1 MKKINLTNLP
11 VYYINLKEDVEKSKN
26 FETTM
31 KDLGF
36 KNVNRFDAI
45 KDEFKKVGVA
55 KSHNKLLKELSSQD
69 EPFIVFEDDVDVFNF
84 KPTISVPDNSDA
96 FYLGNSIFGL
106 YSGKGI
112 RKVSAE
118 KYKDE
123 VYRIYNMLAAHAI
136 VYLNKDYVKFLA
148 MATEFN
154 IAIET
159 NQDKA
164 RAETMKYWNIYCNN
178 EPMFY
183 QKGVHGPVTK
193 KIMSKLPL
201 VGPKNAYG

>member
-1 MKKINLTNLP
+1 MNSLNLTHLP

-26 FETTM
+26 FEATM

-45 KDEFKKVGVA
+45 RDDLKRIGVA
-55 KSHNKLLKELSSQD
+55 KSHNKLLKELSSQKT
-69 EPFIVFEDDVDVFNF
+69 PFIIFEDDVDVSNF
-84 KPTISVPDNSDA
+84 KPVISVPENADA
-96 FYLGNSIFGL
+96 FYLGNSMFGL
-106 YSGKGI
+106 YAGRGI

-118 KYKDE
+118 RYEED
-123 VYRIYNMLAAHAI
+123 VYRVYNMLAAHAI
-136 VYLNKDYVKFLA
+136 VYLNKDYVNFLA

-154 IAIET
+154 ISVET

-164 RAETMKYWNIYCNN
+164 RAETMKYWNIYCNDR
-178 EPMFY
+178 PMFY

-193 KIMSKLPL
+193 KIMSRMPL